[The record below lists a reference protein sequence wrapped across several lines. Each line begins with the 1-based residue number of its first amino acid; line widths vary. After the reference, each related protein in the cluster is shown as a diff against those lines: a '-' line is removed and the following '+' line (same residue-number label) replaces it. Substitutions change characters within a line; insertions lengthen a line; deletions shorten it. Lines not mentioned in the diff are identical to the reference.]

1 MSQPLFTLE
10 ERERRLRIIERGVTE
25 EFWKV
30 LKDSMAAY
38 CAVRSRESL
47 ELTQEG
53 HEKEA
58 LRVALEVKA
67 VERIM
72 AEPAIII
79 QHNKPLFEGSLKEKI
94 KQALS
99 KKKEASNV

>member
-1 MSQPLFTLE
+1 MSQPLFSIE
-10 ERERRLRIIERGVTE
+10 ERERRLRIIERGVQE

-30 LKDSMAAY
+30 VRDSMSAY
-38 CAVRSRESL
+38 CAVRTREQL

-53 HEKEA
+53 HQDEA

-72 AEPAIII
+72 ADPGIII
-79 QHNKPLFEGSLKEKI
+79 QHNRPLFEGSLKDKI
-94 KQALS
+94 KKILE
-99 KKKEASNV
+99 KKKEPSNV